1 MLVWSDRTNNGA
13 ASLITGGVRRK
24 VYTGYPAVLLRSASG
39 NGVSTKA
46 STLNIIGPRHYRA
59 NMPAEGDIDLLA
71 QEDLKDINIVGS
83 MFKAWLREL
92 PTEILPKAVQDKIA
106 TECHGAREV
115 PQLLRDEL
123 SSLPPWNYYL
133 LFATT
138 CHLSLLVD
146 CAETN
151 KMTYHNLCVCFQPAL
166 RIDAFCFNF
175 LVQHWR
181 ECWQGCWT
189 EKEALEAEYR
199 VLDGGLPSGGS
210 GANSLSDSP
219 SSGAVEERS
228 LASASS
234 HKASIGG
241 GRANQAR
248 PPPLTLTQASE
259 EQLVTATH
267 GMHIGSRNGH
277 TRPSTQ
283 LPELEPM
290 MPLSPIGSQFN

>member
-1 MLVWSDRTNNGA
+1 MDPSHCGA
-13 ASLITGGVRRK
+13 
-24 VYTGYPAVLLRSASG
+24 
-39 NGVSTKA
+39 
-46 STLNIIGPRHYRA
+46 NIPT
-59 NMPAEGDIDLLA
+59 EGDINLLNQKDL
-71 QEDLKDINIVGS
+71 QDVNIVGS

-106 TECHGAREV
+106 TECQGAREV

-123 SSLPPWNYYL
+123 SMLPPWNYYL

-138 CHLSLLVD
+138 CHLSLLIAH
-146 CAETN
+146 AEKS
-151 KMTYHNLCVCFQPAL
+151 KMSYHNLCVCFQPAL

-181 ECWQGCWT
+181 DCWQGCWT

-199 VLDGGLPSGGS
+199 VLDGELPSGGS
-210 GANSLSDSP
+210 GANSLLDSP
-219 SSGAVEERS
+219 SSTAMEERS

-234 HKASIGG
+234 NKASIGG
-241 GRANQAR
+241 RANQVR
-248 PPPLTLTQASE
+248 PPPLTLTKASE
-259 EQLVTATH
+259 EELETAT
-267 GMHIGSRNGH
+267 GSQNGH

-290 MPLSPIGSQFN
+290 MPLSPIGHHFN

>member
-1 MLVWSDRTNNGA
+1 MD
-13 ASLITGGVRRK
+13 
-24 VYTGYPAVLLRSASG
+24 
-39 NGVSTKA
+39 
-46 STLNIIGPRHYRA
+46 PRHHRA
-59 NMPAEGDIDLLA
+59 NIPAEGDIDLLE
-71 QEDLKDINIVGS
+71 QKDLQDINIVGS

-92 PTEILPKAVQDKIA
+92 PSEILPKSVQDKVA
-106 TECHGAREV
+106 TQCQGAREV

-138 CHLSLLVD
+138 CHLSLLTACSD
-146 CAETN
+146 KN

-181 ECWQGCWT
+181 KCWQGCWT
-189 EKEALEAEYR
+189 EKEALEGEYR
-199 VLDGGLPSGGS
+199 VLDGQPPSGGS
-210 GANSLSDSP
+210 GANSFSDSP
-219 SSGAVEERS
+219 SSGPVEERS

-241 GRANQAR
+241 RANQVR
-248 PPPLTLTQASE
+248 PPPLTLTKASE
-259 EQLVTATH
+259 EQLVTPTH
-267 GMHIGSRNGH
+267 EMHDGSQNGH

-290 MPLSPIGSQFN
+290 MPLSPIGHHFN